1 MFLPSVVEDRENST
15 CFVSGGQRGAAYLWD
30 LGGGWGGGWGGGV
43 VQRQRNRTT
52 STASDLGIF
61 FLGGGGDFEIHLYF
75 CLRKTNIILH

>member
-30 LGGGWGGGWGGGV
+30 WGGGV
-43 VQRQRNRTT
+43 VQTQRNMTS
-52 STASDLGIF
+52 STARDLGI
-61 FLGGGGDFEIHLYF
+61 LGGGGHFEIHLYF